1 MSRFAKGLKK
11 GDRVTQGEI
20 IGYVGSTG
28 LATGP
33 HLHYEVLKQNSQ
45 INPLDL
51 DLPTGRKLE
60 GTAMVAFTAT
70 VARINREFAELLSAP
85 PVPSRPEESGRPQNT
100 APGQPRARHQ
110 PA

>member
-60 GTAMVAFTAT
+60 GQDMVAFKAT
-70 VARINREFAELLSAP
+70 VDRLNRERSEEHTSELQSLMPTQDALFCWT
-85 PVPSRPEESGRPQNT
+85 Q
-100 APGQPRARHQ
+100 
-110 PA
+110 